1 MSFSVTLSFF
11 MIYCLWEQINVLP
24 HHCWPAVVLHMKY
37 TKTFILLFAHCH
49 FRLHWN
55 FYQVMQTCAN
65 WTYYYTIFVTILK
78 SSTDT
83 NFSVISMQNAL
94 SNIVINTFNIFILT
108 TQDQSSPSTSP
119 FATFLRTRIQNR
131 REKKTIKLRK
141 TCVEQGSTF
150 HLIVILV

>member
-1 MSFSVTLSFF
+1 
-11 MIYCLWEQINVLP
+11 
-24 HHCWPAVVLHMKY
+24 
-37 TKTFILLFAHCH
+37 
-49 FRLHWN
+49 
-55 FYQVMQTCAN
+55 
-65 WTYYYTIFVTILK
+65 
-78 SSTDT
+78 
-83 NFSVISMQNAL
+83 MQNAL